1 MQQIVKYQQN
11 SKGLYDVV
19 ITNVEIPEQ
28 AIDLLNLGKP
38 INVDCSVIDPNSITG
53 KQRRLIFALCN
64 DIEAHTGQPRDYMRQ
79 MFQDYVKFLY
89 GYEQRISLADC
100 TRTIAKQIIDVMFEW
115 IFTNGIPLNYKTS
128 EMMKEDKNYLY
139 WATIT
144 RHCVICGQP
153 NSDLAHLE
161 AVGRGMNRNKMNHYD
176 KHVLALCRKHH
187 TTQHQMGIKSF
198 NEYYQL
204 QNSWIKVDDKLN
216 VMLKG
221 EKPNAISND
230 KT

>member
-1 MQQIVKYQQN
+1 MPKIKNYITQDD
-11 SKGLYDVV
+11 GTTTVV
-19 ITNVEIPEQ
+19 IEGVELDNKTSLLLDNGFDVEVDVIPVDPFRITN
-28 AIDLLNLGKP
+28 
-38 INVDCSVIDPNSITG
+38 

-139 WATIT
+139 WATIN
-144 RHCVICGQP
+144 RNCVICGQP

-198 NEYYQL
+198 NDYYQL
-204 QNSWIKVDDKLN
+204 QNSWIKVDSKLN
-216 VMLKG
+216 AMLKG
-221 EKPNAISND
+221 EKMNAISND
-230 KT
+230 KN